1 MQRNGAC
8 RKKQSSESS
17 QLAGSY
23 ISDRK
28 GHCLRRPYDQLTEVS
43 LSSHLLIGG
52 PRGGHGGHGPP
63 FGAER
68 WGHTIF
74 WPHLSD
80 RTKVLEKLF
89 VCFIFFLAPSK
100 DVNFTHEWA
109 QFRIL
114 SIWRSGGQ
122 RRWHR
127 FTSMAGSYMEYQ
139 RGFT

>member
-1 MQRNGAC
+1 MA
-8 RKKQSSESS
+8 
-17 QLAGSY
+17 
-23 ISDRK
+23 
-28 GHCLRRPYDQLTEVS
+28 
-43 LSSHLLIGG
+43 
-52 PRGGHGGHGPP
+52 PP

-114 SIWRSGGQ
+114 SIWRSASLAPV
-122 RRWHR
+122 H
-127 FTSMAGSYMEYQ
+127 EYG
-139 RGFT
+139 RILYGISAWVYLRLS